1 MWKAPNRPKHEITQ
15 AFNDGIVTICTVCD
29 AAKAGYAPQEKLTEK
44 IKLRNRIVM
53 APMTTWSAN
62 PDGTISEQE
71 LEFYKRRSQN
81 VGLVI
86 TGCTYVTPSGIGFT
100 HEFAA
105 YDDRFIN
112 SLEKLAAAAQSGGAP
127 AILQIFHA
135 GNKAI
140 PELVPN
146 NDVIS
151 ASASSVKSGDF
162 MKRVVQSREMTENEI
177 QETIRAF
184 GDVTKRAIKAG
195 FDGVELHG
203 AHGFLLQNFFSPL
216 FNQRNDRW
224 GGDLEGRM
232 RFPLAVLQEV
242 KNVVYEYATKPFA
255 IGYRISPEESV
266 TGGLRI
272 EDTYKLLDRLISSGI
287 SYIHTSLVSIN
298 DSYPVE
304 SPNGPRTIELILNH
318 IAGRVPVIAAG
329 KIRTPSQAQ
338 EAISTGLPL
347 VAIGKGLVINPEW
360 VTLAESG
367 RGHEIQ
373 TTLNPQLVPELT
385 IPDKLWDQIQTSKG
399 TGWFPLMD

>member
-1 MWKAPNRPKHEITQ
+1 MTNKHPSL
-15 AFNDGIVTICTVCD
+15 FS
-29 AAKAGYAPQEKLTEK
+29 PFMLTEK

-112 SLEKLAAAAQSGGAP
+112 SLEKLAAAAKSGGAP

-184 GDVTKRAIKAG
+184 GDITKRAIKAG

-272 EDTYKLLDRLISSGI
+272 EDTYILLDRLISSGI

-367 RGHEIQ
+367 RSHEIQ

-385 IPDKLWDQIQTSKG
+385 IPDKLWDQIQASKG

>member
-1 MWKAPNRPKHEITQ
+1 MKNKHPSL
-15 AFNDGIVTICTVCD
+15 FS
-29 AAKAGYAPQEKLTEK
+29 PFMLTEK

-112 SLEKLAAAAQSGGAP
+112 SLEKLAAAAKSGGAP
-127 AILQIFHA
+127 AILQVFHA

-195 FDGVELHG
+195 FDGIELHG

-255 IGYRISPEESV
+255 IGYRISPEESA

-385 IPDKLWDQIQTSKG
+385 IPDKLWDQIQASKG

>member
-1 MWKAPNRPKHEITQ
+1 MTNKHPSL
-15 AFNDGIVTICTVCD
+15 FS
-29 AAKAGYAPQEKLTEK
+29 PFMLTEK

-112 SLEKLAAAAQSGGAP
+112 SLEKLAAAAKSGGAP

-195 FDGVELHG
+195 FDGIELHG

-255 IGYRISPEESV
+255 IGYRISPEESA

-385 IPDKLWDQIQTSKG
+385 IPDKLWDQIQASKG
-399 TGWFPLMD
+399 TGWF

>member
-1 MWKAPNRPKHEITQ
+1 MTNKHPSL
-15 AFNDGIVTICTVCD
+15 FS
-29 AAKAGYAPQEKLTEK
+29 PFMLTEK

-112 SLEKLAAAAQSGGAP
+112 SLEKLAAAAKSGGAP
-127 AILQIFHA
+127 AILLVFHA

-195 FDGVELHG
+195 FDGIELHG

-255 IGYRISPEESV
+255 IGYRISPEESA

-385 IPDKLWDQIQTSKG
+385 IPDKLWDQIQASKG

>member
-1 MWKAPNRPKHEITQ
+1 MTNKHPSL
-15 AFNDGIVTICTVCD
+15 FS
-29 AAKAGYAPQEKLTEK
+29 PFMLTEK

-112 SLEKLAAAAQSGGAP
+112 SLEKLAAAAKSGGAP

-151 ASASSVKSGDF
+151 ASASNVKSGDF

-195 FDGVELHG
+195 FDGIELHG

-266 TGGLRI
+266 TGGLRL

-367 RGHEIQ
+367 RSHEIQ

-385 IPDKLWDQIQTSKG
+385 IPDKLWDQIQASKG
-399 TGWFPLMD
+399 TGWFPLID

>member
-1 MWKAPNRPKHEITQ
+1 MTNKHPSL
-15 AFNDGIVTICTVCD
+15 FS
-29 AAKAGYAPQEKLTEK
+29 PFMLTEK

-112 SLEKLAAAAQSGGAP
+112 SLEKLAAAAKSGGAP

-255 IGYRISPEESV
+255 IGYRISPEESA

-272 EDTYKLLDRLISSGI
+272 EDTYKLLDRLISPGI

-385 IPDKLWDQIQTSKG
+385 IPDKLWDQIQASKG

>member
-1 MWKAPNRPKHEITQ
+1 MTNKHPSL
-15 AFNDGIVTICTVCD
+15 FS
-29 AAKAGYAPQEKLTEK
+29 PFMLTEK

-112 SLEKLAAAAQSGGAP
+112 SLEKLAAAAKSGGAP

-195 FDGVELHG
+195 FDGIELHG

-255 IGYRISPEESV
+255 IGYRISPEESA

-373 TTLNPQLVPELT
+373 TPLNPQLVPELT
-385 IPDKLWDQIQTSKG
+385 IPDKLWDQIQASKG

>member
-1 MWKAPNRPKHEITQ
+1 MTNKHPSL
-15 AFNDGIVTICTVCD
+15 FS
-29 AAKAGYAPQEKLTEK
+29 PFMLTEK

-162 MKRVVQSREMTENEI
+162 MKSVVQSREMTENEI

-195 FDGVELHG
+195 FDGIELHG

-255 IGYRISPEESV
+255 IGYRISPEESA

-385 IPDKLWDQIQTSKG
+385 IPDKLWDQIQASKG

>member
-1 MWKAPNRPKHEITQ
+1 MKNKHPPFFSFFI
-15 AFNDGIVTICTVCD
+15 
-29 AAKAGYAPQEKLTEK
+29 LTAK

-112 SLEKLAAAAQSGGAP
+112 SLEKLAAAAKSGGAP

-255 IGYRISPEESV
+255 IGYRISPEESA

-367 RGHEIQ
+367 RDHEIQ
-373 TTLNPQLVPELT
+373 TTLNPQLVHELT
-385 IPDKLWDQIQTSKG
+385 IPDKLWDQIQASKG

>member
-1 MWKAPNRPKHEITQ
+1 MTNKHPSL
-15 AFNDGIVTICTVCD
+15 FS
-29 AAKAGYAPQEKLTEK
+29 PFMLTEK

-112 SLEKLAAAAQSGGAP
+112 SLEKLAAAAKSGGAP

-184 GDVTKRAIKAG
+184 GDITKRAIKAG

-272 EDTYKLLDRLISSGI
+272 EDTYKLLVRLISSGI

-367 RGHEIQ
+367 RSHEIQ

-385 IPDKLWDQIQTSKG
+385 IPDKLWDQIQASKG

>member
-1 MWKAPNRPKHEITQ
+1 MTNKHPSL
-15 AFNDGIVTICTVCD
+15 FS
-29 AAKAGYAPQEKLTEK
+29 PFMLTEK

-112 SLEKLAAAAQSGGAP
+112 SLEKLAAAAKSGGAP

-140 PELVPN
+140 PVLVPN

-177 QETIRAF
+177 QETIRAV

-255 IGYRISPEESV
+255 IGYRISPEESA

-367 RGHEIQ
+367 RDHEIQ
-373 TTLNPQLVPELT
+373 TTLNPQLVHELT

>member
-1 MWKAPNRPKHEITQ
+1 MTNKHPSL
-15 AFNDGIVTICTVCD
+15 FS
-29 AAKAGYAPQEKLTEK
+29 PFMLTEK

-112 SLEKLAAAAQSGGAP
+112 SLEKLAAAAKSGGAP

-255 IGYRISPEESV
+255 IGYRISPEESA

-367 RGHEIQ
+367 RDHEIQ

-385 IPDKLWDQIQTSKG
+385 IPDKLWDQIQASKG
-399 TGWFPLMD
+399 TGWFPLID

>member
-1 MWKAPNRPKHEITQ
+1 MTNKHPSL
-15 AFNDGIVTICTVCD
+15 FS
-29 AAKAGYAPQEKLTEK
+29 PFMLTEK

-100 HEFAA
+100 NEFAA

-195 FDGVELHG
+195 FDGIELHG

-255 IGYRISPEESV
+255 IGYRISPEESA

>member
-1 MWKAPNRPKHEITQ
+1 MTNKHPSL
-15 AFNDGIVTICTVCD
+15 FS
-29 AAKAGYAPQEKLTEK
+29 PFMLTEK

-112 SLEKLAAAAQSGGAP
+112 SLEKLAAAAKSGGAP

-195 FDGVELHG
+195 FDGIELHG

-255 IGYRISPEESV
+255 IGYRISPEESA

-318 IAGRVPVIAAG
+318 IAGRVLVIAAG

-385 IPDKLWDQIQTSKG
+385 IPDKLWDQIQASKG

>member
-1 MWKAPNRPKHEITQ
+1 MTNKHPSL
-15 AFNDGIVTICTVCD
+15 FS
-29 AAKAGYAPQEKLTEK
+29 PFMLTEK

-151 ASASSVKSGDF
+151 ASASSVKTGDF

-195 FDGVELHG
+195 FDGIELHG

-255 IGYRISPEESV
+255 IGYRISPEESA

-298 DSYPVE
+298 ESYPVE

-385 IPDKLWDQIQTSKG
+385 IPDKLWNQIQASKG
-399 TGWFPLMD
+399 TGWFPLID

>member
-1 MWKAPNRPKHEITQ
+1 MTNKHPSL
-15 AFNDGIVTICTVCD
+15 FS
-29 AAKAGYAPQEKLTEK
+29 PFMLTEK

-112 SLEKLAAAAQSGGAP
+112 SLEKLATAAKSGGAP

-162 MKRVVQSREMTENEI
+162 MNRVVQSREMTENEI

-195 FDGVELHG
+195 FDGIELHG

-255 IGYRISPEESV
+255 IGYRISPEESA

-385 IPDKLWDQIQTSKG
+385 IPDKLWDQIQASKG

>member
-1 MWKAPNRPKHEITQ
+1 MTNKHPSL
-15 AFNDGIVTICTVCD
+15 FS
-29 AAKAGYAPQEKLTEK
+29 PFMLTEK

-112 SLEKLAAAAQSGGAP
+112 SLEKLAAAAKSGGAP

-177 QETIRAF
+177 QETIRTF

-195 FDGVELHG
+195 FDGIELHG

-255 IGYRISPEESV
+255 IGYRISPEESA

-385 IPDKLWDQIQTSKG
+385 IPDKLWDQIQASKG

>member
-1 MWKAPNRPKHEITQ
+1 MTNKHPSL
-15 AFNDGIVTICTVCD
+15 FS
-29 AAKAGYAPQEKLTEK
+29 PFMLTEK

-105 YDDRFIN
+105 YDDHFIN
-112 SLEKLAAAAQSGGAP
+112 SLEKLAAAAKSGGAP

-195 FDGVELHG
+195 FDGIELHG

-255 IGYRISPEESV
+255 IGYRISPEESA

-385 IPDKLWDQIQTSKG
+385 IPDKLWDQIQASKG

>member
-1 MWKAPNRPKHEITQ
+1 MTNKHPSL
-15 AFNDGIVTICTVCD
+15 FS
-29 AAKAGYAPQEKLTEK
+29 PFMLTEK

-86 TGCTYVTPSGIGFT
+86 TGCTYITPSGIGFT

-112 SLEKLAAAAQSGGAP
+112 SLEKLAAAAKSGGAP

-195 FDGVELHG
+195 FDGIELHG

-242 KNVVYEYATKPFA
+242 KNEVYEYATKPFA
-255 IGYRISPEESV
+255 IGYRISPEESA

-373 TTLNPQLVPELT
+373 TTWICPYISRHLLSLNPLQARCRRYSRGER
-385 IPDKLWDQIQTSKG
+385 
-399 TGWFPLMD
+399 

>member
-1 MWKAPNRPKHEITQ
+1 MTNKHPSL
-15 AFNDGIVTICTVCD
+15 FS
-29 AAKAGYAPQEKLTEK
+29 PFMLTEK

-112 SLEKLAAAAQSGGAP
+112 SLEKLVAAAQSGGAP

-151 ASASSVKSGDF
+151 ASASSVKTGDF

-195 FDGVELHG
+195 FDGIELHG

-255 IGYRISPEESV
+255 IGYRISPEESA

-298 DSYPVE
+298 ESYPVE

-385 IPDKLWDQIQTSKG
+385 IPDKLWNQIQASKG
-399 TGWFPLMD
+399 TGWFPLID

>member
-1 MWKAPNRPKHEITQ
+1 MTNKHPSL
-15 AFNDGIVTICTVCD
+15 FS
-29 AAKAGYAPQEKLTEK
+29 PFMLTEK

-71 LEFYKRRSQN
+71 VEFYKRRSQN

-112 SLEKLAAAAQSGGAP
+112 SLEKLAAAAKSGGAP
-127 AILQIFHA
+127 AILQVFHA

-195 FDGVELHG
+195 FDGIELHG

-255 IGYRISPEESV
+255 IGYRISPEESA

-385 IPDKLWDQIQTSKG
+385 IPDKLWDQIQASKG

>member
-1 MWKAPNRPKHEITQ
+1 MTNKHPSL
-15 AFNDGIVTICTVCD
+15 FS
-29 AAKAGYAPQEKLTEK
+29 PFMLTEK

-86 TGCTYVTPSGIGFT
+86 TGYTYVTPSGIGFT

-112 SLEKLAAAAQSGGAP
+112 SLEKLAAAAKSGGAP

-255 IGYRISPEESV
+255 IGYRISPEESA

-367 RGHEIQ
+367 RDHEIQ
-373 TTLNPQLVPELT
+373 TTLNPQLVHELT

>member
-1 MWKAPNRPKHEITQ
+1 MTNKHPSL
-15 AFNDGIVTICTVCD
+15 FS
-29 AAKAGYAPQEKLTEK
+29 PFMLTEK

-112 SLEKLAAAAQSGGAP
+112 SLEKLAAAAKSGGAP

-195 FDGVELHG
+195 FDGVELYG

-255 IGYRISPEESV
+255 IGYRISPEESA

-367 RGHEIQ
+367 RDHEIQ
-373 TTLNPQLVPELT
+373 TTLNPQLVHELT

>member
-1 MWKAPNRPKHEITQ
+1 MSRQ
-15 AFNDGIVTICTVCD
+15 AALGLLMNL
-29 AAKAGYAPQEKLTEK
+29 P
-44 IKLRNRIVM
+44 R
-53 APMTTWSAN
+53 MTT
-62 PDGTISEQE
+62 
-71 LEFYKRRSQN
+71 
-81 VGLVI
+81 V
-86 TGCTYVTPSGIGFT
+86 
-100 HEFAA
+100 
-105 YDDRFIN
+105 
-112 SLEKLAAAAQSGGAP
+112 SLTALKKLAAAAKSGGAP

-255 IGYRISPEESV
+255 IGYRISLKNLQQ
-266 TGGLRI
+266 GGC
-272 EDTYKLLDRLISSGI
+272 G
-287 SYIHTSLVSIN
+287 
-298 DSYPVE
+298 
-304 SPNGPRTIELILNH
+304 
-318 IAGRVPVIAAG
+318 
-329 KIRTPSQAQ
+329 
-338 EAISTGLPL
+338 
-347 VAIGKGLVINPEW
+347 
-360 VTLAESG
+360 
-367 RGHEIQ
+367 
-373 TTLNPQLVPELT
+373 
-385 IPDKLWDQIQTSKG
+385 
-399 TGWFPLMD
+399 

>member
-1 MWKAPNRPKHEITQ
+1 MTNKHPSL
-15 AFNDGIVTICTVCD
+15 FS
-29 AAKAGYAPQEKLTEK
+29 PFMLTEK

-112 SLEKLAAAAQSGGAP
+112 SLEKLAAAAKSGGAP

-195 FDGVELHG
+195 FDGIELHG

-255 IGYRISPEESV
+255 IGYRISPEESA

-385 IPDKLWDQIQTSKG
+385 IPDKLWDQIQASKG
-399 TGWFPLMD
+399 TCWFPLMD

>member
-1 MWKAPNRPKHEITQ
+1 MTNKHPSL
-15 AFNDGIVTICTVCD
+15 FS
-29 AAKAGYAPQEKLTEK
+29 PFMLTEK

-151 ASASSVKSGDF
+151 ASASSVKNGDF

-195 FDGVELHG
+195 FDGIELHG

-255 IGYRISPEESV
+255 IGYRISPEESA

>member
-1 MWKAPNRPKHEITQ
+1 MTNKHPSL
-15 AFNDGIVTICTVCD
+15 FS
-29 AAKAGYAPQEKLTEK
+29 PFMLTEK

-112 SLEKLAAAAQSGGAP
+112 SLEKLAAAAKSGGAP

-255 IGYRISPEESV
+255 IGYRISPEESA

-385 IPDKLWDQIQTSKG
+385 IPDKLWDQIQASKG
-399 TGWFPLMD
+399 TGWFTLMD

>member
-1 MWKAPNRPKHEITQ
+1 MTNKHPSL
-15 AFNDGIVTICTVCD
+15 FS
-29 AAKAGYAPQEKLTEK
+29 PFMLTEK

-112 SLEKLAAAAQSGGAP
+112 SLEKLAAAAKSGGAP
-127 AILQIFHA
+127 AILQVFHA

-195 FDGVELHG
+195 FDGIELHG

-255 IGYRISPEESV
+255 IGYRISPEESA

-385 IPDKLWDQIQTSKG
+385 IPDKLWDQIQASKG
-399 TGWFPLMD
+399 TGWFPLMDKISITLPRVKLSNQ

>member
-1 MWKAPNRPKHEITQ
+1 MTNKHPSL
-15 AFNDGIVTICTVCD
+15 FS
-29 AAKAGYAPQEKLTEK
+29 PFMLTEK

-86 TGCTYVTPSGIGFT
+86 TGCTYVTPSGIRFT

-195 FDGVELHG
+195 FDGIELHG

-367 RGHEIQ
+367 RSHEIQ

-385 IPDKLWDQIQTSKG
+385 IPDKLWDQIQASKG

>member
-1 MWKAPNRPKHEITQ
+1 MTNKHPSL
-15 AFNDGIVTICTVCD
+15 FS
-29 AAKAGYAPQEKLTEK
+29 PFMLTEK

-62 PDGTISEQE
+62 PDGPISEQE

-112 SLEKLAAAAQSGGAP
+112 SLEKLAAAAKSGGAP

-255 IGYRISPEESV
+255 IGYRISPEESA

-367 RGHEIQ
+367 RDHEIQ
-373 TTLNPQLVPELT
+373 TTLNPQLVHELT

>member
-1 MWKAPNRPKHEITQ
+1 MTNKHPSL
-15 AFNDGIVTICTVCD
+15 FS
-29 AAKAGYAPQEKLTEK
+29 PFMLTEK

-86 TGCTYVTPSGIGFT
+86 TGCTYITPSGIGFT

-112 SLEKLAAAAQSGGAP
+112 SLEKLAAAAKSGGAP

-195 FDGVELHG
+195 FDGIELHG

-255 IGYRISPEESV
+255 IGYRISPEESA

-385 IPDKLWDQIQTSKG
+385 IPDKLWDQIQASKG
-399 TGWFPLMD
+399 TDWFPLMN

>member
-1 MWKAPNRPKHEITQ
+1 MTNKHPSLFSPFI
-15 AFNDGIVTICTVCD
+15 
-29 AAKAGYAPQEKLTEK
+29 LTEK

-112 SLEKLAAAAQSGGAP
+112 SLEKLAAAAKSGGAP

-195 FDGVELHG
+195 FDGIELHG

-255 IGYRISPEESV
+255 IGYRISPEESA

-385 IPDKLWDQIQTSKG
+385 IPDKLWDQIQASKG

>member
-1 MWKAPNRPKHEITQ
+1 MTNKHPSL
-15 AFNDGIVTICTVCD
+15 FS
-29 AAKAGYAPQEKLTEK
+29 PFMLTEK

-195 FDGVELHG
+195 FDGIELHG

-385 IPDKLWDQIQTSKG
+385 IPDKLWDQIQASKG
-399 TGWFPLMD
+399 TGWFPLID

>member
-1 MWKAPNRPKHEITQ
+1 MTNKHPSL
-15 AFNDGIVTICTVCD
+15 FS
-29 AAKAGYAPQEKLTEK
+29 PFMLTEK

-112 SLEKLAAAAQSGGAP
+112 SLEKLAAVAKSGGAP

-195 FDGVELHG
+195 FDGIELHG

-255 IGYRISPEESV
+255 IGYRISPEESA

-373 TTLNPQLVPELT
+373 TTLNPQLVPKLT
-385 IPDKLWDQIQTSKG
+385 IPDKLWDQIQASKG

>member
-1 MWKAPNRPKHEITQ
+1 MTNKHPSL
-15 AFNDGIVTICTVCD
+15 FS
-29 AAKAGYAPQEKLTEK
+29 PFMLTEK

-112 SLEKLAAAAQSGGAP
+112 SLEKLAAAAKSGGAP

-140 PELVPN
+140 PELEPN

-195 FDGVELHG
+195 FDGIELHG

-255 IGYRISPEESV
+255 IGYRISPEESA

-385 IPDKLWDQIQTSKG
+385 IPDKLWDQIQASKG